1 MFWQGQV
8 VGAVRKY
15 SDTLLIFLLKSR
27 RPEIYRERAE
37 VAFRTPPVDPASL
50 SDEEL
55 DVIHAIIARHRH
67 GQPASGPGT
76 AH

>member
-37 VAFRTPPVDPASL
+37 VAISRPPVDPADL

-55 DVIHAIIARHRH
+55 DAIHNIIQKHRH